1 MDWGTPNGTISVVAF
16 PDTEP
21 MTYQVGDQTSG
32 MCIELLYDI
41 ARDLG
46 YDLETRTTALGSLIV
61 EIQSGKA
68 NVAASC
74 FSITPERKQKVDKFI
89 VEPGVMTY
97 TIG

>member
-1 MDWGTPNGTISVVAF
+1 MA
-16 PDTEP
+16 
-21 MTYQVGDQTSG
+21 YQVGDQTPG

-46 YDLETRTTALGSLIV
+46 YDLKIRTTAPGSLIV

-68 NVAASC
+68 NIAASC
-74 FSITPERKQKVDKFI
+74 FSITPEQKQKVDKSI